1 MNPLLKGAEQLR
13 YYSPIYEPIYDEE
26 DNVVDEEMTRR
37 GTDIISTFIQ
47 PVHAD
52 GKPRYYRLRYPV
64 HAKEH
69 KRRWDTW
76 LKNQL
81 ANSNPYRVKV
91 SKIGRRVLFE
101 VDPNFQTKRD
111 KVLRRIQAT
120 LAREQQLVARVPTEE
135 IPGETQI
142 QRLARE
148 FVRHNSPFVETDEE
162 YTQRIGDN
170 IPNINGVTGNDY
182 IVGETPE
189 GETIYECAESGD
201 RYEER

>member
-26 DNVVDEEMTRR
+26 DNIVDEEMTRR
-37 GTDIISTFIQ
+37 GTDIINTFIQ

-69 KRRWDTW
+69 KRRWSQW
-76 LKNQL
+76 LTNQI
-81 ANSNPYRVKV
+81 ADSNPYRVKV

-120 LAREQQLVARVPTEE
+120 LAREQQLAARGSTEE
-135 IPGETQI
+135 IPGETDSQI
-142 QRLARE
+142 LGRE
-148 FVRHNSPFVETDEE
+148 FVRQNYPFVETDEE
-162 YTQRIGDN
+162 YTQR
-170 IPNINGVTGNDY
+170 V
-182 IVGETPE
+182 

>member
-13 YYSPIYEPIYDEE
+13 YHSPIYEPVYDEE
-26 DNVVDEEMTRR
+26 DNVVDEDMIRR

-76 LKNQL
+76 LKNQI
-81 ANSNPYRVKV
+81 ADSNPYRVKV

-101 VDPNFQTKRD
+101 VDPNFQIKRD
-111 KVLRRIQAT
+111 KALRRIQAT
-120 LAREQQLVARVPTEE
+120 LAREQQLAT
-135 IPGETQI
+135 
-142 QRLARE
+142 LASSKEDTWDPR
-148 FVRHNSPFVETDEE
+148 SQPFIETDEE
-162 YTQRIGDN
+162 YTQRVEIRDN
-170 IPNINGVTGNDY
+170 IPNID
-182 IVGETPE
+182 
-189 GETIYECAESGD
+189 GETIHECAESGD
-201 RYEER
+201 LYEER

>member
-69 KRRWDTW
+69 KRRWEQW
-76 LKNQL
+76 LKNQI
-81 ANSNPYRVKV
+81 ADSNPYRVKV

-101 VDPNFQTKRD
+101 VDTNFQTKRD
-111 KVLRRIQAT
+111 KALRRIQAT
-120 LAREQQLVARVPTEE
+120 IAREQQLAARVPTEE
-135 IPGETQI
+135 IPGETVI

-148 FVRHNSPFVETDEE
+148 FVRHNSPSVETDEE
-162 YTQRIGDN
+162 YTQRIG
-170 IPNINGVTGNDY
+170 G
-182 IVGETPE
+182 
-189 GETIYECAESGD
+189 TIHECDESGD
-201 RYEER
+201 LYEER

>member
-13 YYSPIYEPIYDEE
+13 YHSPIYEPIYDEE
-26 DNVVDEEMTRR
+26 DNVVDEEIVRN
-37 GTDIISTFIQ
+37 GTDILNTFIQ

-120 LAREQQLVARVPTEE
+120 LAREQQLAARSSVEE
-135 IPGETQI
+135 IPGETDS

-162 YTQRIGDN
+162 YTQRIG
-170 IPNINGVTGNDY
+170 
-182 IVGETPE
+182 
-189 GETIYECAESGD
+189 ETIHECDESGD
-201 RYEER
+201 LYEER

>member
-26 DNVVDEEMTRR
+26 DNVVDEEMIRN
-37 GTDIISTFIQ
+37 GTDVFNTFIQ
-47 PVHAD
+47 PVHKD

-81 ANSNPYRVKV
+81 ANRNPYRVKV

-111 KVLRRIQAT
+111 KALRRIQAT
-120 LAREQQLVARVPTEE
+120 LAREQQLA
-135 IPGETQI
+135 
-142 QRLARE
+142 ARE
-148 FVRHNSPFVETDEE
+148 SSEDTWDPRSQPFVETDEE
-162 YTQRIGDN
+162 YTQRVETNELNYHTLDRLL
-170 IPNINGVTGNDY
+170 
-182 IVGETPE
+182 GETSE

>member
-26 DNVVDEEMTRR
+26 GNVVDEEIVRN
-37 GTDIISTFIQ
+37 GTDILNTFIR

-101 VDPNFQTKRD
+101 VDPNFQAKRD
-111 KVLRRIQAT
+111 KALRRIQAT
-120 LAREQQLVARVPTEE
+120 IAREQQLGSEMHKFDTY
-135 IPGETQI
+135 
-142 QRLARE
+142 
-148 FVRHNSPFVETDEE
+148 VESLT
-162 YTQRIGDN
+162 TFRDN
-170 IPNINGVTGNDY
+170 IPNID
-182 IVGETPE
+182 
-189 GETIYECAESGD
+189 GETIHECAESGD
-201 RYEER
+201 LYEER

>member
-26 DNVVDEEMTRR
+26 DNVVDEEMIRN
-37 GTDIISTFIQ
+37 GTDILSTFIR

-120 LAREQQLVARVPTEE
+120 LAREQQLTARASVEE
-135 IPGETQI
+135 IPGETDS
-142 QRLARE
+142 QRLGRE
-148 FVRHNSPFVETDEE
+148 FVRQNYPFVETDEE
-162 YTQRIGDN
+162 YTQRVERSGIDN
-170 IPNINGVTGNDY
+170 AYAV
-182 IVGETPE
+182 
-189 GETIYECAESGD
+189 GETIYECIDRPDQRLEDESGD